1 MTTIYSKNQKELL
14 RKILSHTELN
24 NPSDAYKIS
33 HAGTKESWFSV
44 GTTQVDLGAKKIAKS
59 WICLKYQ

>member
-33 HAGTKESWFSV
+33 HAGTKESGFSV
-44 GTTQVDLGAKKIAKS
+44 GTTQVDL
-59 WICLKYQ
+59 L